1 MVGSSRVFNTLYA
14 LIVATERRIPLKFP
28 KIRQFLLFFRL
39 FLCQNGI
46 ESRKK
51 KSEPAALARDLPES
65 IDPSLTRR
73 VMKNSR
79 LESQGNEPNGVLARL
94 RFAFKF
100 YVSF

>member
-46 ESRKK
+46 ESREEKI
-51 KSEPAALARDLPES
+51 R
-65 IDPSLTRR
+65 TRR
-73 VMKNSR
+73 VSK
-79 LESQGNEPNGVLARL
+79 GFTGIH
-94 RFAFKF
+94 
-100 YVSF
+100 